1 MAILNFPNTRPNGD
15 PLQPGD
21 QYTGDNGVQY
31 VYDGVKWIGRTTTVT
46 GYTGSQ
52 GPIGYTGSTGSQ
64 GSVGSTGTQGPI
76 GYTGS
81 TGSIGTQ
88 GLVGYTGSQGL
99 IGNTGTQGIEGPIGP
114 QGPTGPQGL
123 IGNTGTQGIQGQQG
137 EPGPAGIQGD
147 QGLIGNTGTQGIQGS
162 TGTQGIQGPIGLT
175 GDQGIQGSTGTQGP
189 RGFTGDQGVSVTLVG
204 STSTVGGLPL
214 TGTAGDGWIVTDNGD
229 LWFWSTINAQWEDI
243 GQIVGPQGATGD
255 QGPQGAQGP
264 VGNTGTQGPQ
274 GSIGLEGPQGP
285 TGLKGDQGLIGNT
298 GTQGIQGI
306 EGPQGP
312 TGAKGDQGLI
322 GNTGTQ
328 GVQGNTGTQGNA
340 GVGVPVG
347 GSAGQVLAK
356 IDSDDYNTQWVNQGN
371 SNRWDATAAEPNGC
385 PIFAELTPDHFEAY
399 TQRSHIQLQN
409 NGYWDIGSNLQGNG
423 VQGYFDGKTTVYSD
437 TSTVVVRTSGI
448 NEWTF
453 GTDGKL
459 TLPDGTVIDPYT
471 FTDQT
476 TVFPGYVNST
486 TTKGI
491 ALTTGEITNTIIIPG
506 TDFTAAVGSGTNTNP
521 IAISGKNGVSITA
534 DSNNWTFGADGT
546 LTLPQG
552 GAFTSPNYGFS
563 FNKNSGKTGA
573 PDLGTDV
580 TFETENL
587 SSDIL
592 DSQVFMGSG
601 YGEFRSIYNK
611 VGPTESGLV
620 YAGVEGFNYA
630 NYGDV
635 NFSGM
640 VSQTPHIDSMYTVGI
655 STTTGK
661 IVIGFTQN
669 GQTLQSD
676 DWSVT
681 VGTLASDYTVNG
693 LFADTTKTVI
703 SGGSEGIA
711 LTTDR
716 GTVLFGN
723 QPELPPT
730 VPQHFHIMKKD
741 PTLVDLFLGD
751 DYNFVKLPS
760 TGGVEVQAYADA
772 TGVVPAST
780 TWYNIFGEITNST
793 ATNWTTDGSVTYDAD
808 GNVYVLGS
816 TTDDSNFDNSTN
828 LFLKYSPVGELLWR
842 RTWTTPTGMNCGSYN
857 ASMRFQAATTGT
869 IATIVWA
876 SNGTPSGLNTY
887 TSYVGTMDLDGNIVD
902 THGNARSPLAIPNY
916 RITDILPIG
925 VEDLAYISGIYYD
938 STSTN
943 YYPSIAG
950 VDFAST
956 NDTINFVFAP
966 ADLYPTLPNY
976 FKSIGNVGPVVYAAG
991 AYSSTDYDGASQK
1004 AILGIIVALDTSTHA
1019 LFQIGDNYPNYSLWF
1034 EDAATDPDSNLYGV
1048 INTNNYDYDTNTS
1061 LGNVYTV
1068 IASTSG
1074 AGFATIDRW
1083 QKKISLSSIDIY
1095 GTGLVWHNGYIYV
1108 SAYTLNGPG
1117 GDTDIIV
1124 LKLNSATG
1132 AVVWSRTI
1140 GSPSYDAITW
1150 SPGYHSSSDLSIDP
1164 TGTYLAF
1171 TGSTQDLTTGSSYTN
1186 NFTLQYPLDGSLLGT
1201 YNDFLI
1207 TDTAGV
1213 TVADHDFT
1221 VLDITSSTVVTVT
1234 SLEVSTAT
1242 LTASSVALDS
1252 GWTNFYWPLD
1262 GGTGGYVGLIT
1273 TATSAAWTFA
1283 ADGTLTA
1290 PGHIIPNADLTYD
1303 LGSTSSQWRSLY
1315 VGTGTIY
1322 IGGVALGVNENNY
1335 VTVDGNPIITVNT
1348 AGNLTVQGGTN
1359 VIGSVVVSDTAPVAA
1374 TQGAQW
1380 FNTVD
1385 GRTYIA
1391 YNEQWL
1397 DASPVVVPSPGT
1409 YLGNIDI
1416 DGDTLNINGSTLTI
1430 SNTGTLLVN
1439 GSEVTGSGGI
1449 SGSHIEYTD
1458 PVTGYVSTLD
1468 LNYDFDVQLDDSH
1481 ATFNGNGFWDIGS
1494 NAFDTKIFSTEDPG
1508 NDPKVIVVRA
1518 GNDDWTFG
1526 PLGTLTLPGGSSIL
1540 DGMGAIRLEPSG
1552 ASSSTQALL
1561 IYPTGSEAGNHIHLT
1576 AGGGGTDLYLGDD
1589 DQYVKVD
1596 HSGTVVIG
1604 TLGANTST
1612 WTFGTD
1618 GVLTLS
1624 TASTIL
1630 GNSEDPN
1637 VYIETSTT
1645 ATTSTWTF
1653 GTDGILTLPAATPI
1667 IRGGGTGTD
1676 VTIVAST
1683 GSNTS
1688 TWTFAADGVLTFP
1701 DATVQTTAWTGTV
1714 AYSNVTGA
1722 PTPTYTSTY
1731 TGWFQAA
1738 ETVVQL
1744 DTLVARI
1751 TSTGTMQISTTI
1763 IETPGQGSAYAWNGV
1778 RNQGATMSAF
1788 GQGGEN
1794 WVNPGD
1800 WLDISATPLDNNFEV
1815 ATVSVFKLGGTGNL
1829 YRITYVGCTSY
1840 GWAVNIERVA
1850 QG

>member
-1 MAILNFPNTRPNGD
+1 MTKQTIN
-15 PLQPGD
+15 
-21 QYTGDNGVQY
+21 
-31 VYDGVKWIGRTTTVT
+31 
-46 GYTGSQ
+46 
-52 GPIGYTGSTGSQ
+52 
-64 GSVGSTGTQGPI
+64 VGSGELAGD
-76 GYTGS
+76 GE
-81 TGSIGTQ
+81 SIRSAFTKINENFDEVYSG
-88 GLVGYTGSQGL
+88 
-99 IGNTGTQGIEGPIGP
+99 
-114 QGPTGPQGL
+114 
-123 IGNTGTQGIQGQQG
+123 TGTQGIQGQQG
-137 EPGPAGIQGD
+137 EAGPAGIQGD

-189 RGFTGDQGVSVTLVG
+189 RGFTGEQGISVTLVG

-214 TGTAGDGWIVTDNGD
+214 TGNAGDGWIVTDNGD
-229 LWFWSTINAQWEDI
+229 LWFWSTAHNQWEDI
-243 GQIVGPQGATGD
+243 GQIVGPQGATGE
-255 QGPQGAQGP
+255 QGPQGGQGP

-285 TGLKGDQGLIGNT
+285 TGPQGDQGLIGNT

-312 TGAKGDQGLI
+312 VGPAGTATTGNWTFDTYTATTD
-322 GNTGTQ
+322 NTII
-328 GVQGNTGTQGNA
+328 VKA
-340 GVGVPVG
+340 GSGEG
-347 GSAGQVLAK
+347 AWASLL
-356 IDSDDYNTQWVNQGN
+356 S
-371 SNRWDATAAEPNGC
+371 
-385 PIFAELTPDHFEAY
+385 
-399 TQRSHIQLQN
+399 N
-409 NGYWDIGSNLQGNG
+409 NGANSFWVDDVGAHVTSNFVEGETTENYWTFDTNGNLTFPQGTLF
-423 VQGYFDGKTTVYSD
+423 GYTEGGDFNIDGAVDKYISIYTH
-437 TSTVVVRTSGI
+437 SGADAHG
-448 NEWTF
+448 WTF
-453 GTDGKL
+453 GTDGK
-459 TLPDGTVIDPYT
+459 
-471 FTDQT
+471 
-476 TVFPGYVNST
+476 
-486 TTKGI
+486 
-491 ALTTGEITNTIIIPG
+491 
-506 TDFTAAVGSGTNTNP
+506 
-521 IAISGKNGVSITA
+521 
-534 DSNNWTFGADGT
+534 

-869 IATIVWA
+869 TATIVWA

-1234 SLEVSTAT
+1234 SLEISTAT

-1283 ADGTLTA
+1283 ADGNLTFPNGDLTIGHDPYGDPAIIGAAGKNIGLVSSGVGDGYEVGSSLIWVDSITEPTKMAGVSANNPLFAGAGDVGIVTGDYFYTGTTNVWNFGADGTLTA
-1290 PGHIIPNADLTYD
+1290 PGHLLPNADLAYD
-1303 LGSTSSQWRSLY
+1303 LGSTSSQWRSIY

-1322 IGGVALGVNENNY
+1322 IGGVALGVDQNNY

-1348 AGNLTVQGGTN
+1348 AGNLTVQGDV
-1359 VIGSVVVSDTAPVAA
+1359 VIGTVTVSETAPTAS
-1374 TQGAQW
+1374 TGTQW

-1458 PVTGYVSTLD
+1458 PTTGYVSTLD
-1468 LNYDFDVQLDDSH
+1468 LDFDFHVDLYNSH
-1481 ATFNGNGFWDIGS
+1481 ATFNGNGFWEIGS

-1518 GNDDWTFG
+1518 GLDDWTFG
-1526 PLGTLTLPGGSSIL
+1526 PLGWFTLPGGSIIK
-1540 DGMGAIRLEPSG
+1540 DGMGAIRLEPAG
-1552 ASSSTQALL
+1552 ASSATQALL
-1561 IYPTGSEAGNHIHLT
+1561 IYPTAQDGNHVHLT
-1576 AGGGGTDLYLGDD
+1576 AGGGETDLYLGSDS
-1589 DQYVKVD
+1589 QFVKVD
-1596 HSGTVVIG
+1596 HGGTIVVG
-1604 TLGANTST
+1604 TNGNSALTQ

-1637 VYIETSTT
+1637 VYIET
-1645 ATTSTWTF
+1645 ATTSTTNTWTF
-1653 GTDGILTLPAATPI
+1653 AADGGLTLPEDGTIKGYYRPHIGTKLLVPLNALGDDVNYSPGTLPNPINSSTNLIAAGWNIVDKDGLTAVVTDMYYAEDMPPNNRVVYSGTLGSNPYPI
-1667 IRGGGTGTD
+1667 TFTSPDYVAD
-1676 VTIVAST
+1676 VTSNITIVATTT

-1688 TWTFAADGVLTFP
+1688 TWTFATDGSLTFP
-1701 DATVQTTAWTGTV
+1701 DATVQRTAYLTGQQTVHINTASTTTSIDLTELTGSIV
-1714 AYSNVTGA
+1714 MLYPEAG
-1722 PTPTYTSTY
+1722 YTAS
-1731 TGWFQAA
+1731 G
-1738 ETVVQL
+1738 ETHYVNL
-1744 DTLVARI
+1744 PFDTNSIALGTRI
-1751 TSTGTMQISTTI
+1751 TVLNYH
-1763 IETPGQGSAYAWNGV
+1763 PGNAIVSGWDGPGY
-1778 RNQGATMSAF
+1778 TMSQF
-1788 GQGGEN
+1788 ETIDLVYTFDPGYPGN
-1794 WVNPGD
+1794 IWWV
-1800 WLDISATPLDNNFEV
+1800 
-1815 ATVSVFKLGGTGNL
+1815 
-1829 YRITYVGCTSY
+1829 TSSFV
-1840 GWAVNIERVA
+1840 W
-1850 QG
+1850 